1 MKKSYP
7 INKKISDFKHL
18 NETFDKKKNYINFNI
33 ELQSSRIKM
42 FKKEK

>member
-18 NETFDKKKNYINFNI
+18 NETFDKKKKLYKF
-33 ELQSSRIKM
+33 QYRITK
-42 FKKEK
+42 FKNKNV